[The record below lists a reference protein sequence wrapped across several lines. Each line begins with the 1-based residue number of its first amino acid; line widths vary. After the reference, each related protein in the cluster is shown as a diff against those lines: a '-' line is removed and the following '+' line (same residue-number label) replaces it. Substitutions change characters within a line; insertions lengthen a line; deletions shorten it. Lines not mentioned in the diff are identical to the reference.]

1 MSNKLPIYIVSIMKD
16 EVKHIERWYNSF
28 KDELEEG
35 DMAVLLDT
43 GSADGSYE
51 LAESLGI
58 TVYKKTYEKWR
69 FDTARNDLR
78 EMLPDVDA
86 WVLSLD
92 VDEVLTPGWREHMKA
107 VPMDVNRPRYDY
119 VWNFK
124 KYVLNEDE
132 TVNYKATIDSG
143 EFGVSYHADKIVRR
157 HSHVWRRNRPRSQP
171 CSKRRASRLD

>member
-1 MSNKLPIYIVSIMKD
+1 MKLSISSAGTTALKMNLKK
-16 EVKHIERWYNSF
+16 VTWPSCQIR
-28 KDELEEG
+28 
-35 DMAVLLDT
+35 
-43 GSADGSYE
+43 GSTDGSYE

-58 TVYKKTYEKWR
+58 TVYKKTYESWR

-157 HSHVWRRNRPRSQP
+157 HSHVWRRNCPRSQP